1 MVERLRIPDEKLYKY
16 SFYKAG
22 TVLFKQGDPGTDIYI
37 MKRGAVT
44 VTVDDQIVG
53 LINTP
58 DTMIGEMAYL
68 LRVPRTATVEAIE
81 DAEFIVIPGKYL
93 YENVMKTPE
102 LGIDLLKILSR
113 RLANTTK
120 YATTLEKEVVEYRNE
135 IRNLKGMDELQQ
147 PTLEEELLM
156 QGFITEEKLN
166 KCREEFKKLKKK
178 GEGPSLLQIIIQNG
192 YVTAEQLIQYLD
204 MKQVR

>member
-44 VTVDDQIVG
+44 VTVDEQIVG

-68 LRVPRTATVEAIE
+68 LSVPRTATVEAIE

-135 IRNLKGMDELQQ
+135 IRNFKGMDELRK

-166 KCREEFKKLKKK
+166 NCREEFKKLKKK
-178 GEGPSLLQIIIQNG
+178 GPSLLQIIIQNG

>member
-44 VTVDDQIVG
+44 VTVDGQIVG

-68 LRVPRTATVEAIE
+68 LDVPRTATVEAIE

-120 YATTLEKEVVEYRNE
+120 YATTLEKEVIEYRNE
-135 IRNLKGMDELQQ
+135 IRNLKGIDELRQ
-147 PTLEEELLM
+147 PTIEEELLM
-156 QGFITEEKLN
+156 QGFITKEKLN
-166 KCREEFKKLKKK
+166 KCREEYKKLKAK
-178 GEGPSLLQIIIQNG
+178 GKGPSLLQIIIKNG
-192 YVTAEQLIQYLD
+192 HVTAEQLIQYLD